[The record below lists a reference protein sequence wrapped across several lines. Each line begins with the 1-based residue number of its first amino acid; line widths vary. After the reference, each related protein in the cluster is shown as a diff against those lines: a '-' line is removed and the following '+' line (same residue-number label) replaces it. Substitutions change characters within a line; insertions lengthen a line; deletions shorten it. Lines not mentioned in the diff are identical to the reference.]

1 MSRPASKITL
11 LAFAAGALALAAALL
26 LLLNAH
32 WDLRAQFQRTVE
44 FFREAGAVPFFIAM
58 ALLPAAGF
66 PLGMFTIAAAVVFSP
81 TLGLPTVLACTL
93 LAVAVNVALSYW
105 IAARALRP
113 LVLSIVQRFGYTLP
127 EVQSHTAWTIILLV
141 RVVPGPPFFVQSYL
155 LGLARVPFRPYM
167 LISTLVPAAYL
178 IGTLVFADALARG
191 DGWAMAGAVAVFV
204 VVGAIL
210 HQVRRRLTAARDN
223 AEAATDAAASLP
235 ESRN

>member
-1 MSRPASKITL
+1 MNRPSSKVLL
-11 LAFAAGALALAAALL
+11 LALIGGALVLAAALL
-26 LLLNAH
+26 ALGAH
-32 WDLRAQFQRTVE
+32 WDVRGYFQRTVE

-81 TLGLPTVLACTL
+81 TLGLGTVLACTL

-113 LVLSIVQRFGYTLP
+113 LVASIVRRFGYTLP
-127 EVQSHTAWTIILLV
+127 QVQSHTAWTIILLV

-178 IGTLVFADALARG
+178 VGTLVFADAFARG
-191 DGWAMAGAVAVFV
+191 DYWTMAGAVAAFV
-204 VVGAIL
+204 VIGGIL
-210 HQVRRRLTAARDN
+210 HQIRRRLASARVKTAGVTPAVDP
-223 AEAATDAAASLP
+223 AP